1 MKLGERIKMIVVR
14 FMMVVL
20 YLFANPSEGVYANV
34 LPEDDAQ
41 ITFYNITSTVRHRY
55 ASTVID
61 CIVENNNDANGTELE
76 LNFAMPS
83 DAFLTG
89 VFYKPMYTPQDVEF
103 TKAIVKE
110 RKEAEAIYQ
119 SQRQQGHL
127 SGIVFMKDPTIRD
140 SEDVSLRVSLKKYA
154 EVGSAV
160 RVKLQ
165 YEYLLNRR
173 SSSYRV
179 RLPLMPLK
187 KIKKLL
193 VIPGPNFKFKT
204 DIYETLPLKRD
215 DAYGMSLNAKLVLY
229 WFNNGMTHT
238 EMAEQTI
245 PKNHISV
252 SNDGPNTLSGTNII
266 IDGLIKQSGIKW
278 EDITGLEL
286 QVEYDIERTQ
296 QGSYVETIGS
306 YFMHSFVT
314 NSIDQP
320 ARHLIFVL
328 DKSGSMHNKKMTQL
342 QDSMMEIIRD
352 LTINKDYFNIMAF
365 DNEMKNWHPEN
376 VILNNNRLN
385 DRLKRRNLTVPIAV
399 EPYSANKKNKE
410 NAKEF
415 VLDLKAGGLT
425 DITSPLEEALKL
437 ALHFKKSNIIPMI
450 ILLTDGRPTDGSNTT
465 TILQN
470 IQPLMDKAETPI
482 FTLGFGKYADVDLL
496 KNIARISSGRFK
508 TIYEANDATNQM
520 SSYYKEICSPLLK
533 ELSFTYLANDLQVGK
548 TEKCGMYFKDE
559 ENVVIG
565 QFVPHNSSSDL
576 QEMTITGWDGNGT
589 QIYTETYKQCNQSE
603 TSQSVQTF
611 SPSNSSGDL
620 QKMTIAGLGSN
631 ETHITSG
638 AIASNMPPTC
648 FDVPNTTK
656 DVGNSRSDSG
666 SLERMWAFSKI
677 KEILSRPGTNDIN
690 NDTNEAL
697 RLALDYGFV
706 TPLTSLVFSTNL
718 ANTGRTIPN
727 TYENQNEKVSIR
739 FGSSIPQERESV
751 LTDEELNTE
760 ECSIKMYPDTNFRT
774 NSGPSLTLKSPKNLT
789 RGNET
794 SIEALIV
801 NNLADFN
808 FDDMLLSFKIKGR
821 CCWTMF
827 EGIYQYSRS
836 KQFKPDDYENAESL
850 GPVLASGVSS
860 LKVSNCE
867 GYIDKFTRYVQDPV
881 KNF

>member
-1 MKLGERIKMIVVR
+1 MRLGERIKMTVVR
-14 FMMVVL
+14 FMMVVIH
-20 YLFANPSEGVYANV
+20 LFANSSEGVYANII
-34 LPEDDAQ
+34 PEDDAQ

-61 CIVENNNDANGTELE
+61 CIVENNNDVNGTELE

-89 VFYKPMYTPQDVEF
+89 VYYKPMYTHPDVEF

-110 RKEAEAIYQ
+110 RKEAEAIYH

-127 SGIVFMKDPTIRD
+127 SGIVSLKDPTIRD

-154 EVGSAV
+154 EDGSAV

-187 KIKKLL
+187 NIKKLIM
-193 VIPGPNFKFKT
+193 IPGPNFNFKT
-204 DIYETLPLKRD
+204 VIDETLPLKSD
-215 DAYGMSLNAKLVLY
+215 DVYGMSLNAKLVLY
-229 WFNNGMTHT
+229 WFDGNVRQVQMS
-238 EMAEQTI
+238 EKKI
-245 PKNHISV
+245 PKNHISL
-252 SNDGPNTLSGTNII
+252 SNDGPNILSGTNII
-266 IDGLIKQSGIKW
+266 VDKIIKQSDIDW

-286 QVEYDIERTQ
+286 QVDYDIERRQ
-296 QGSYVETIGS
+296 QSSYVETIGS

-314 NSIDQP
+314 NGIDQP

-328 DKSGSMHNKKMTQL
+328 DKSGSMENKKMTQL
-342 QDSMMEIIRD
+342 KDSMMEIIRD
-352 LTINKDYFNIMAF
+352 LTNNKDYFNIIAF
-365 DNEMKNWHPEN
+365 DNEMRNWHPEN
-376 VILNNNRLN
+376 VILNNNRHN

-399 EPYSANKKNKE
+399 EPYLANKENKE
-410 NAKEF
+410 NATEF

-437 ALHFKKSNIIPMI
+437 ALHFKKSHRMPMI
-450 ILLTDGRPTDGSNTT
+450 ILLTDGKPTDGSNTT

-470 IQPLMDKAETPI
+470 IQPLVDKAETPI

-533 ELSFTYLANDLQVGK
+533 ELSFTYLANDLQVEK

-565 QFVPHNSSSDL
+565 QFVPHNSSGDL
-576 QEMTITGWDGNGT
+576 QEMTITGKDGNGT
-589 QIYTETYKQCNQSE
+589 QIYTETYKECNQSE
-603 TSQSVQTF
+603 TSQSAQAF

-620 QKMTIAGLGSN
+620 QEMTIAGLGSN
-631 ETHITSG
+631 ETHINSG
-638 AIASNMPPTC
+638 AIASNTVPAC
-648 FDVPNTTK
+648 FDVPDPTK
-656 DVGNSRSDSG
+656 EVGNSRSDSG

-690 NDTNEAL
+690 NYTNEAL

-727 TYENQNEKVSIR
+727 TYKNQNEKVSIR
-739 FGSSIPQERESV
+739 FGSSVPPEIESV

-774 NSGPSLTLKSPKNLT
+774 NSGPSLTLESPKNLT
-789 RGNET
+789 RGSET

-801 NNLADFN
+801 NNLANFN

-827 EGIYQYSRS
+827 EGIYQSSES

-850 GPVLASGVSS
+850 GPFLASGVSS
-860 LKVSNCE
+860 LKASNCE
-867 GYIDKFTRYVQDPV
+867 GYVDEFTKYV
-881 KNF
+881 